1 MDLPVGEFL
10 ESGIIVKGNIVK
22 EKVAALLET
31 DFAGYVVITIEGR
44 SGIEEGALLLQQN
57 RAIGAI
63 FDYLRFSKKVLGEEA
78 VAHFFN
84 AAKADFGVMDIISL
98 TKQQIELII
107 AFNEKIELSRPILQK
122 DLARINLDKYTP
134 KLAEGFLGNDLLK
147 NESRFDVFRKVGLA
161 EFTRRME

>member
-107 AFNEKIELSRPILQK
+107 AFNEKIELGKPLLQR
-122 DLARINLDKYTP
+122 DLAKIGTEKFNP
-134 KLAEGFLGNDLLK
+134 GLAESALGNELLK
-147 NESRFDVFRKVGLA
+147 RESRFDVFRKVGLT
-161 EFTRRME
+161 EFTRKID

>member
-1 MDLPVGEFL
+1 MDLPVGEFI
-10 ESGIIVKGNIVK
+10 ESGIVSKSGIVK
-22 EKVAALLET
+22 EKLDALLET
-31 DFAGYVVITIEGR
+31 EFSGYIVLTIEGR
-44 SGIEEGALLLQQN
+44 GGIEEGALLIQQN
-57 RAIGAI
+57 RIIGAI
-63 FDYLRFSKKVLGEEA
+63 FDYLNFNRKVFGDTA
-78 VAHFFN
+78 VSHFFN
-84 AAKADFGVMDIISL
+84 AAAADFGNMDIIALS
-98 TKQQIELII
+98 KQQIELII